1 MGIDLGQSQR
11 PTARAENDFLPQELM
26 VALRQT
32 ALPAEYLGPPGATNI
47 SKLLRPIPP
56 VEKLHFRLIYSREFF
71 IFIRELHVVLIMHG
85 IIPDNEKN
93 IVIYLNKIPVHV
105 ERDSK

>member
-56 VEKLHFRLIYSREFF
+56 VEKTSFLTDLFPR
-71 IFIRELHVVLIMHG
+71 IFYV
-85 IIPDNEKN
+85 
-93 IVIYLNKIPVHV
+93 Y
-105 ERDSK
+105 